1 MSTEPAYPVQV
12 PVEKR
17 ATLATPTAATYARYA
32 VARIG
37 YDVMTSPYW
46 VHELYMWIQARLP
59 EDLLGKAILS
69 MHKGIRFH
77 KKNKAKMDEK
87 LASLKKAN

>member
-1 MSTEPAYPVQV
+1 
-12 PVEKR
+12 
-17 ATLATPTAATYARYA
+17 
-32 VARIG
+32 
-37 YDVMTSPYW
+37 MTSPYW